1 MKLWWQLSARW
12 LGQHWRLTLAALLIA
27 TVTVFAGVGLLGV
40 AGWFLTTAFLAG
52 TMVGFN
58 VFIPSALVRG
68 LSILRIVSR
77 YLERVTGHQVTLGL
91 QSEVRSRS
99 FARIGALRPEQLARF
114 RDGDL
119 VARLVSDIDRLD
131 TFFLLLVTPVGAGA
145 IAGLFFSWV
154 LGQYL
159 PLAAWLVLIGMA
171 VAAVLLPY
179 ALARRSGQ
187 AGREV
192 QEGFAQMRA
201 LAHDS
206 FAAHSDL
213 VVCKAQERFLEEFEQ
228 VLAANAQAADR
239 LNAQE
244 SLGVLGQ
251 QLLMGLL
258 VFLLLVLGGYAHTQA
273 EMSAPMWVGLI
284 FGLMGLF
291 EVLAPVMRGAVEL
304 GAVHAASARLQAL
317 DTAADVTDHA
327 GLGIPENK
335 AVDAAEN
342 MVSGVTE
349 NTAAAATKNAATAS
363 SKNAAYSATKN
374 TTVGPSTAEADVSL
388 VALPASAQALQVR
401 HLSVQYGQ
409 HEVLADVS
417 FSLPAGQ
424 RMVIQGLSGAGKSTL
439 LFSLMRIIPYQGQIV
454 YGDYDLATIDEA
466 EHYRHFAL
474 LSQHSPVFLGTVRYN
489 LLIGNPEATD
499 EQLWAALRAVHLA
512 PHVEA
517 MGGLDSWSGEGGNS
531 RSTGQGRRLCMARIL
546 LSAATVWLLDEP
558 TAGLDA
564 ETAQSL
570 WQDVAAV
577 AKGRS
582 VIVVSHAEVPEGFA
596 RQRYRL
602 VGGQLLP
609 LSKATA

>member
-213 VVCKAQERFLEEFEQ
+213 VVFKAQERVLEEFEQ

-258 VFLLLVLGGYAHTQA
+258 VFLLLVLGG
-273 EMSAPMWVGLI
+273 
-284 FGLMGLF
+284 MGLPRPK
-291 EVLAPVMRGAVEL
+291 LAGSGRGWT
-304 GAVHAASARLQAL
+304 GSGRPR
-317 DTAADVTDHA
+317 A
-327 GLGIPENK
+327 GWR
-335 AVDAAEN
+335 
-342 MVSGVTE
+342 
-349 NTAAAATKNAATAS
+349 
-363 SKNAAYSATKN
+363 
-374 TTVGPSTAEADVSL
+374 TVGWP
-388 VALPASAQALQVR
+388 R
-401 HLSVQYGQ
+401 K
-409 HEVLADVS
+409 
-417 FSLPAGQ
+417 AG
-424 RMVIQGLSGAGKSTL
+424 GFGAGTGGWGAGC
-439 LFSLMRIIPYQGQIV
+439 FCCGAGGVCAYPGRNERAHVGR
-454 YGDYDLATIDEA
+454 A
-466 EHYRHFAL
+466 HFWVDG
-474 LSQHSPVFLGTVRYN
+474 P
-489 LLIGNPEATD
+489 I
-499 EQLWAALRAVHLA
+499 
-512 PHVEA
+512 
-517 MGGLDSWSGEGGNS
+517 
-531 RSTGQGRRLCMARIL
+531 
-546 LSAATVWLLDEP
+546 
-558 TAGLDA
+558 
-564 ETAQSL
+564 
-570 WQDVAAV
+570 
-577 AKGRS
+577 
-582 VIVVSHAEVPEGFA
+582 
-596 RQRYRL
+596 
-602 VGGQLLP
+602 
-609 LSKATA
+609 